1 MKRAIVVG
9 SGAGGAVAARRL
21 QSAFDVTILEA
32 GRAFR
37 PLRPDFRLPERL
49 KRLHLLR
56 DARMAGALLPAMKI
70 RHARDGM
77 VLVTGRGTGGT
88 TTLATGNALRLDSA
102 LRRLGVDLDAEFQE
116 LGREIPTT
124 SNHRPVWSAPS
135 RRLFEVCEEMRLEPM
150 PLPKMGHQERC
161 RGCGHC
167 VVGCPNGVKWDAR
180 IPLRQAQTRGTT
192 LRTGW
197 QVREVV
203 VRDGVANG
211 VVATSRGGLRRRLF
225 QADVVVLSAGGL
237 GTPPILQHS
246 GIRCEPRL
254 FVDPVLCVAARW
266 NGARQDS
273 ELSMPFAV
281 RHDTTIV
288 APYFD
293 HLSYFF
299 DRRWRP
305 GASDIFSIMIK
316 LADEG
321 AGSAGL
327 RGTEKRLTPGD
338 RARLAAAIEL
348 CEEMFARL
356 GVRRRDLFMGTLN
369 AGHPGGMLPLTAADA
384 ATLHLAALPP
394 NLGVAD
400 ASLFPES
407 PGGPPI
413 LTIMALALA
422 VARRIA
428 TSQA

>member
-1 MKRAIVVG
+1 M
-9 SGAGGAVAARRL
+9 AARRL
-21 QSAFDVTILEA
+21 QGAFDVTILEA
-32 GRAFR
+32 GRDFR

-56 DARMAGALLPAMKI
+56 DARMAGALLPAMRI
-70 RHARDGM
+70 RRARDGM
-77 VLVTGRGTGGT
+77 LLVTGRGTGGT

-102 LRRLGVDLDAEFQE
+102 LRSMGVDLDAEFRE
-116 LGREIPTT
+116 LAREIPTT
-124 SNHRPVWSAPS
+124 TNHRPVWSAPS
-135 RRLFEVCEEMRLEPM
+135 RRLFDVCQEMRLDPL

-167 VVGCPNGVKWDAR
+167 VVGCPHGVKWDAR
-180 IPLRQAQTRGTT
+180 IPLRQAQTRGAS

-197 QVREVV
+197 QVREVAI
-203 VRDGVANG
+203 RDGAASG
-211 VVATSRGGLRRRLF
+211 VVATSGLRRRLF
-225 QADVVVLSAGGL
+225 PADVVVLSAGGL
-237 GTPPILQHS
+237 GTPPILLRS
-246 GIRCEPRL
+246 GIPCEPRL

-266 NGARQDS
+266 SGARQDS

-281 RHDTTIV
+281 QRDSLIV

-299 DRRWRP
+299 DPRWRP
-305 GASDIFSIMIK
+305 GAGDIFSIMIK

-327 RGTEKRLTPGD
+327 RDTDKRLTPGD

-348 CEEMFARL
+348 CTEMFARL
-356 GVRRRDLFMGTLN
+356 GVRRRELFMGMLN

-384 ATLHLAALPP
+384 ATLHPAVLPP
-394 NLGVAD
+394 NLWVAD
-400 ASLFPES
+400 ASLFPQS
-407 PGGPPI
+407 PAGPPI

-422 VARRIA
+422 VAGRIA